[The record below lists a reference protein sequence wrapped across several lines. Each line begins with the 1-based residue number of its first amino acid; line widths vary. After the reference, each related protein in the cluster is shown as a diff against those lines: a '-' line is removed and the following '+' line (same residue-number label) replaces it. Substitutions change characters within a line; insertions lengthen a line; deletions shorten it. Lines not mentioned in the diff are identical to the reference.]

1 MCVKKFSLKLSC
13 MTFLFSVSKQLK
25 IHSIVEIVGFN
36 LMTSISLAR
45 TLSSISCNTLVI
57 VSQVTG
63 SFPLPVAHSRRISVL
78 ICSASPLCLHSM
90 LLTLVP
96 LGSFRSKM
104 PNWLYLVPISCGMLI
119 VLCLAGNLMHSS
131 TVGQSAMTIQRT

>member
-1 MCVKKFSLKLSC
+1 MYAKKFSAKLSC
-13 MTFLFSVSKQLK
+13 VTFLFSVSK
-25 IHSIVEIVGFN
+25 IHSSVEIVDFN

-63 SFPLPVAHSRRISVL
+63 FFPPPVAHSRRISVL
-78 ICSASPLCLHSM
+78 ICSASPLCLCSM

-96 LGSFRSKM
+96 LGSFRSKV

-119 VLCLAGNLMHSS
+119 VPCLTGNLIHSS